1 MIEDIWQ
8 SIDIAASPE
17 RVWQVLT
24 EEGMVEQWLGCMG
37 YRSEIGTIFY
47 MQQDAA
53 KRAGGDTSGATHCEL
68 LALDPPRHM
77 VFSWYYPDMPKTEV
91 LITLEAAGT
100 GTRVA
105 LVHTGW
111 DQYDGDQIKAIRD
124 ALAGGWGSY
133 VLPQLKRVAEGV

>member
-1 MIEDIWQ
+1 MIEDIRQ

-24 EEGMVEQWLGCMG
+24 GEGLVEQWLGCMG
-37 YRSEIGTIFY
+37 FRAEIGTIFY
-47 MQQDAA
+47 MQQDSA
-53 KRAGGDTSGATHCEL
+53 KRAAGDTSGATHCEL

-91 LITLEAAGT
+91 LITLEADGS

-124 ALAGGWGSY
+124 TLAGGWGSY
-133 VLPQLKRVAEGV
+133 VLPQLRRVAEA

>member
-8 SIDIAASPE
+8 SIDIAAPPE

-24 EEGMVEQWLGCMG
+24 GEGLVEQWLGCMG
-37 YRSEIGTIFY
+37 YKAEIGHVFY

-53 KRAGGDTSGATHCEL
+53 KRAAGDTSGATHCEL
-68 LALDPPRHM
+68 IALEPPRHM

-91 LITLEAAGT
+91 LITLEAAEG

-133 VLPQLKRVAEGV
+133 VLPQLKRVAEG

>member
-8 SIDIAASPE
+8 GIDIAASPE
-17 RVWQVLT
+17 RVWEVLT
-24 EEGMVEQWLGCMG
+24 REGLVEQWLGCMG
-37 YRSEIGTIFY
+37 YKAEIGTIFY

-53 KRAGGDTSGATHCEL
+53 KRASGDTSGATHCEL

-91 LITLEAAGT
+91 LITLEAAGA

-111 DQYDGDQIKAIRD
+111 DQYDGDQIKTIRD

-133 VLPQLKRVAEGV
+133 VLPQLKRVAEG

>member
-8 SIDIAASPE
+8 GIDIAASPE

-37 YRSEIGTIFY
+37 YKAEIGTIFY
-47 MQQDAA
+47 MQQDPA

-91 LITLEAAGT
+91 LITLEAAGV

-124 ALAGGWGSY
+124 ALAGGWGSH
-133 VLPQLKRVAEGV
+133 VLPQLKRVAEG

>member
-8 SIDIAASPE
+8 SIEIAAPPA
-17 RVWQVLT
+17 RVWEVLT
-24 EEGMVEQWLGCMG
+24 AEGLVEQWLGCMG

-47 MQQDAA
+47 MQQDPARRAA
-53 KRAGGDTSGATHCEL
+53 GDTKGATHCEV
-68 LALDPPRHM
+68 LALEPPRRM
-77 VFSWYYPDMPKTEV
+77 LFSWYYPDMPKTEV
-91 LITLEAAGT
+91 QITLEAAGS

-133 VLPQLKRVAEGV
+133 VLPQLKRVAEG